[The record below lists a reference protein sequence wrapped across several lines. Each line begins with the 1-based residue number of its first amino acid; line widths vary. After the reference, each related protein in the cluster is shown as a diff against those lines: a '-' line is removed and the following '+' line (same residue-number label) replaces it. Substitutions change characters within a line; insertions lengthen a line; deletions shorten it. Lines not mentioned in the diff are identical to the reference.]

1 MPSKKNTHKANKY
14 EVALPF
20 GGRTAG
26 DPERQPVPAKRE
38 RTKEDLRRLLWS
50 TPLIV
55 VASLIASFLVGLPV
69 WSHHTRGQWQA
80 GEYTQATGEYSTQRT
95 LTTYGPESWVA
106 HYNVGTSLLKDGK
119 AGKALSELQ
128 IALEGVPK
136 ATQDEEGHIQVF
148 SYECQVRINTALAFE
163 VLGDQAMESGN
174 GDEAD
179 QNYQQADETLVACT
193 LDSRPQDPSDPQDQS
208 SGGQGGQ
215 GGDQGQS
222 GDSDQ
227 SSSSQ
232 SGLSSDNEADRQG
245 EDSEPDQG
253 SSDGSANQEESSQSE
268 QASKARERLKNKRQR
283 AQGKPDKSNNSQRS
297 DSSGQRSSGGGQE
310 QSQQGDSSDQEGDE
324 ETKPKTAEEQRR
336 REIER
341 RLRRSTDVDEDS
353 SATTR
358 TGDSNGAW

>member
-1 MPSKKNTHKANKY
+1 MPSNKKKTRKVNNY
-14 EVALPF
+14 EVVLPF
-20 GGRTAG
+20 GGRTAA
-26 DPERQPVPAKRE
+26 DPERQPVPTKRE
-38 RTKEDLRRLLWS
+38 RSKDDLRILLWS
-50 TPLIV
+50 APLIV
-55 VASLIASFLVGLPV
+55 IASLSASFLVGLPV

-119 AGKALSELQ
+119 PDQALSELQ

-136 ATQDEEGHIQVF
+136 ATQDEEGHIQAF
-148 SYECQVRINTALAFE
+148 SYECQVRINTALALE
-163 VLGDQAMESGN
+163 VLGDQAIGSGN

-193 LDSRPQDPSDPQDQS
+193 LDSQPQDPSDPQDQS

-215 GGDQGQS
+215 S
-222 GDSDQ
+222 GNSDQ
-227 SSSSQ
+227 SSSSK
-232 SGLSSDNEADRQG
+232 SGSSSDNETDQQG
-245 EDSEPDQG
+245 GDSQPDQG
-253 SSDGSANQEESSQSE
+253 LGDGSADQEESSQSE
-268 QASKARERLKNKRQR
+268 QASRARERLKKKRQR
-283 AQGKPDKSNNSQRS
+283 AQGKPDKSNNSQSS
-297 DSSGQRSSGGGQE
+297 DSSGQSSSGGGQE
-310 QSQQGDSSDQEGDE
+310 QSQQGDSSDREGDE
-324 ETKPKTAEEQRR
+324 ESKPLTPEEQRR
-336 REIER
+336 QEIER

>member
-1 MPSKKNTHKANKY
+1 MPSKKNTRKANKY

-20 GGRTAG
+20 GGRTAD

-38 RTKEDLRRLLWS
+38 RTKEDLRRLLRS

-69 WSHHTRGQWQA
+69 WSHHTRDQWRA

-106 HYNVGTSLLKDGK
+106 HYNVGTSLLKEGK
-119 AGKALSELQ
+119 AGQALSELQ

-136 ATQDEEGHIQVF
+136 ATQDEEGHIQAF
-148 SYECQVRINTALAFE
+148 SYECQVRINTALALE
-163 VLGDQAMESGN
+163 VLGDQATESGK

-179 QNYQQADETLVACT
+179 QNYQQADEMLVACT

-208 SGGQGGQ
+208 SGGRGGQ

-232 SGLSSDNEADRQG
+232 SGSSSDNEADRQG
-245 EDSEPDQG
+245 GDSQPDQG
-253 SSDGSANQEESSQSE
+253 SGDGSADQEESSQSE
-268 QASKARERLKNKRQR
+268 QASRARERLKNKRQR
-283 AQGKPDKSNNSQRS
+283 AQGKPDKSNNSQSS
-297 DSSGQRSSGGGQE
+297 DSSGQSSSGGGQE
-310 QSQQGDSSDQEGDE
+310 QSQQGDSLDQEGDE
-324 ETKPKTAEEQRR
+324 ESKPLTPEEQRR
-336 REIER
+336 QEIER